1 MQVVED
7 FVSFSGDPSRA
18 FDTALRTLLPLGF
31 QVINE
36 SSSQLI
42 VTGPGFTS
50 TQQNALLGISR
61 AEFTAERSSLKVLTE
76 LGAVDRMQRF
86 LIILLVGLGLFDSL
100 VFLGLWYFLDKLR
113 AHTWFL
119 AIPALTLVPWVVI
132 GPILTRWI
140 GNRTREALNRLLQN
154 MALQS

>member
-7 FVSFSGDPSRA
+7 FVSFSGEPSRA

-31 QVINE
+31 LVVSE
-36 SSSQLI
+36 GSSQLI
-42 VTGPGFTS
+42 VTGPGFNS
-50 TQQNALLGISR
+50 TRQNALLGISR
-61 AEFTAERSSLKVLTE
+61 AEFTAERSSLKVLAE
-76 LGAVDRMQRF
+76 LGGVDRMQRF

-100 VFLGLWYFLDKLR
+100 VFLGLWYFLDQLR

-132 GPILTRWI
+132 GPILARWI